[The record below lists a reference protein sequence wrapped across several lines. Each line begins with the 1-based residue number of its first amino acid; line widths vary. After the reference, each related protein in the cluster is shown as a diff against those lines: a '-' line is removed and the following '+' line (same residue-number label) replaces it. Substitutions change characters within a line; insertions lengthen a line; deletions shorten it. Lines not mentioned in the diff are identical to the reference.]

1 VQHVVQ
7 HLFWRYPRSRD
18 FRSIGMCVC
27 FLICG
32 KRENKLC
39 MFEHFCNIY
48 NFNNKCCSP
57 HSVFPMT
64 GLLLSQFGISEG
76 PRFRKSC
83 KKPQILGKCNRK
95 SCKKP
100 LLQEEYPQWPS
111 PNLILRISL
120 SLSLSGSG
128 ACPPHPKKPTRQ
140 KTSHRRPRRAQSLRQ
155 NSSRFLSKA
164 IRKVSAHW
172 FSAAD
177 RPQHFPK
184 GNSLCVAWPGEVSKG
199 RTSSVNGLRV

>member
-1 VQHVVQ
+1 
-7 HLFWRYPRSRD
+7 
-18 FRSIGMCVC
+18 MCVC

-95 SCKKP
+95 SCKKT
-100 LLQEEYPQWPS
+100 LLQEEYPSGPPLTS
-111 PNLILRISL
+111 SFGFLSL
-120 SLSLSGSG
+120 SLSLRFRGL
-128 ACPPHPKKPTRQ
+128 PPTPKK
-140 KTSHRRPRRAQSLRQ
+140 
-155 NSSRFLSKA
+155 
-164 IRKVSAHW
+164 
-172 FSAAD
+172 AD
-177 RPQHFPK
+177 EAKDIPPEAPK
-184 GNSLCVAWPGEVSKG
+184 GPEPPAE
-199 RTSSVNGLRV
+199 

>member
-1 VQHVVQ
+1 
-7 HLFWRYPRSRD
+7 
-18 FRSIGMCVC
+18 
-27 FLICG
+27 
-32 KRENKLC
+32 

-100 LLQEEYPQWPS
+100 LLQEEYPSGPPLTS
-111 PNLILRISL
+111 SFGFLSL
-120 SLSLSGSG
+120 SLSLSPVQGLAPHTQKSRRGKRHPTGGPEGPRASG
-128 ACPPHPKKPTRQ
+128 RIV
-140 KTSHRRPRRAQSLRQ
+140 LG
-155 NSSRFLSKA
+155 
-164 IRKVSAHW
+164 
-172 FSAAD
+172 FSAKQFGKS
-177 RPQHFPK
+177 RPIGFLQPTGHNTSRKEIP
-184 GNSLCVAWPGEVSKG
+184 CVWHGPGRSPRVG
-199 RTSSVNGLRV
+199 RPA